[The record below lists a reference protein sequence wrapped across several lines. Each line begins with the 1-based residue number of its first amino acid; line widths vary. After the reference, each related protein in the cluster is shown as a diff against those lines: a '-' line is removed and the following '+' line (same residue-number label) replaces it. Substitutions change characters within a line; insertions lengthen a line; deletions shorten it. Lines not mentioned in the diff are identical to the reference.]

1 MQLTS
6 VMSKE
11 GKRNDKCHCRVLV
24 TGGAGFIGS
33 HLVEGLVERGFE
45 VSVVDDLS
53 TGRIENLSSCLARIR
68 FVRGDI
74 RDKATLA
81 GSVQHVDSVLHLA
94 AIASVPYS
102 VEHPEATYEV
112 NVDGTRNLL
121 DASLFSADR
130 FVYVS
135 SSAVYGDPEYLPVD
149 EDHPLRPISPYAESK
164 IKAEQ
169 ICREYQESYGL
180 KATILRPFNVYG
192 PRQSNNQYAGVIAKF
207 IERLR
212 EGSPPIIYGD
222 GLQTR
227 DFVYVV
233 DAARA
238 SILAMQSDEA
248 AGRIINIATG
258 VPTTINHL
266 AQLLVEMLGVGGIEP
281 HHLGARQGDI
291 RHSYA
296 DTREARTRL
305 GFETQISLKEGL
317 SSLLEWAK
325 HA

>member
-1 MQLTS
+1 M
-6 VMSKE
+6 
-11 GKRNDKCHCRVLV
+11 V

-102 VEHPEATYEV
+102 VEHPEATCEV

-164 IKAEQ
+164 LKAEQ

>member
-6 VMSKE
+6 LMSKE
-11 GKRNDKCHCRVLV
+11 GKRNGKCHCRVLV

-68 FVRGDI
+68 LVRGDI

-102 VEHPEATYEV
+102 VEHPEETYEV

-121 DASLFSADR
+121 DVSLGSADR

-164 IKAEQ
+164 LKAEQ
-169 ICREYQESYGL
+169 ICTEYQESYGL

-192 PRQSNNQYAGVIAKF
+192 PRQSSNQYAGVIAKF

-238 SILAMQSDEA
+238 LILALQSDEA
-248 AGRIINIATG
+248 AGRIINIAAG
-258 VPTTINHL
+258 VPTTVNQL
-266 AQLLVEMLGVGGIEP
+266 AQLLVEMLGVEGIEP
-281 HHLGARQGDI
+281 QHVGGRQGDI
-291 RHSYA
+291 KHSYA
-296 DTREARTRL
+296 DVREAKIYL
-305 GFETQISLKEGL
+305 GFEPRITLKEGL